1 MDLFVIKSEDF
12 YNVKKIEALGKDVLY
27 KREDMKKY
35 LTRKEELVL
44 LAIFRMEEEAYLVNV
59 RQYLNSHTGKRW
71 TVGNVY
77 VALDR
82 MNKLGF
88 LNCYLGPPNAQ
99 RGGKAV
105 QYYKLSRKGYDALLE
120 IKKVNEVMWEGFNRL
135 VFEE

>member
-1 MDLFVIKSEDF
+1 
-12 YNVKKIEALGKDVLY
+12 
-27 KREDMKKY
+27 MKKY

-44 LAIFRMEEEAYLVNV
+44 LAIFRMEKEAYLVNV
-59 RQYLNSHTGKRW
+59 RQYLNSHTGKKW

-88 LNCYLGPPNAQ
+88 LNSYLGPPNAQ

-105 QYYKLSRKGYDALLE
+105 HYYKLSRKGYDALLE
-120 IKKVNEVMWEGFNRL
+120 IKRVNEVMWEGFNRL